1 MLGTATITFITCLVL
16 FVVVA
21 VLVHTE
27 QARGK
32 RVLLASVRGWID
44 RKIVLVFKRLLDSWH
59 HFTHYVVRLGW
70 YYSIHSLLR
79 TILAMLVSAYTFLER
94 MFEHNRVKTKEL
106 RRKKKHAIEHGHFSK
121 IADHKAEMSLTPDEQ
136 TKRKKDKLE
145 NNH

>member
-21 VLVHTE
+21 VLVHAE
-27 QARGK
+27 QRRGK
-32 RVLLASVRGWID
+32 RILLAAARGWID
-44 RKIVLVFKRLLDSWH
+44 RKMALVYGRLLSSWH
-59 HFTHYVVRLGW
+59 HFVHYVVRLGW

-106 RRKKKHAIEHGHFSK
+106 RRKKKHSIEHGHFSK
-121 IADHKAEMSLTPDEQ
+121 IADHKAEVALTPDEQ
-136 TKRKKDKLE
+136 TQRRKEKLE